1 MEDGH
6 KGHVSSLR
14 TRRDQHSYAP
24 TCVAGGR
31 PGEKEAAGHDLGI
44 NTGGF
49 YCTMEAKVGDVLE
62 IKRVITVTE
71 INHKEKQIKIT
82 WKDKVG
88 KQREQWV
95 TFNMFKLL

>member
-1 MEDGH
+1 
-6 KGHVSSLR
+6 
-14 TRRDQHSYAP
+14 
-24 TCVAGGR
+24 
-31 PGEKEAAGHDLGI
+31 
-44 NTGGF
+44 
-49 YCTMEAKVGDVLE
+49 MEAKVGDVLE